1 MKLGRFTRHT
11 FQGLSLED
19 IVVTRSAFIAWTA
32 LVVSGVLSTSA
43 SASDEARRW
52 IKTPTGYLMVL
63 RRGDNVIERIEA
75 LASEEKI
82 PSASLMGIGFFGK
95 ATFGFYD
102 FSKTAFDPKTYT
114 DVEVA
119 GMTGSI
125 AWKEGKPS
133 VHAHA
138 TVAGRDFLAVGGH
151 ILAAE
156 VGTGSLEIT
165 VLVHDSKLERSVDPD
180 IGANV
185 LQLGVKP

>member
-1 MKLGRFTRHT
+1 
-11 FQGLSLED
+11 
-19 IVVTRSAFIAWTA
+19 
-32 LVVSGVLSTSA
+32 
-43 SASDEARRW
+43 
-52 IKTPTGYLMVL
+52 MVL

-75 LASEEKI
+75 LAAEEKV

-95 ATFGFYD
+95 VTFGFYD
-102 FSKTAFDPKTYT
+102 FAKKAFDPTDFK

-133 VHAHA
+133 IHAHA
-138 TVAGRDFLAVGGH
+138 TVAGTDFQAFGGH

-156 VGTGSLEIT
+156 VGTGTMEIT
-165 VLVHDSKLERSVDPD
+165 VVVHDARIERTVDPE

-185 LQLGVKP
+185 LQLPGE